1 MGDPDLAVELVDNHA
16 ALAAVPIPPLGRGRL
31 DKNIGR
37 INEGVSRVKGAV
49 RLARSRDTPKDEDLD
64 ILAESGDSGILKLE

>member
-1 MGDPDLAVELVDNHA
+1 
-16 ALAAVPIPPLGRGRL
+16 
-31 DKNIGR
+31 
-37 INEGVSRVKGAV
+37 V